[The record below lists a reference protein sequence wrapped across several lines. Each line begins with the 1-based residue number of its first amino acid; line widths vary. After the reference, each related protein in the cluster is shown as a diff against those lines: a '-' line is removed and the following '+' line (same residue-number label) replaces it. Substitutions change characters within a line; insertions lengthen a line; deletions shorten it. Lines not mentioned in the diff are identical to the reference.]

1 VTSVATGASR
11 SRAEPSA
18 VAVRFEAVELIEV
31 SARLRFRFETSFGAQ
46 QELTRLLVVLHAE
59 GLEGLG
65 EVVAMGSPG
74 YSHETT
80 ATAWEVLESHV
91 LPVVV
96 GRSFATPAQLLAAL
110 AGIRGHDMAVA
121 GVETAFWDLLA
132 RRAGMPLWQLLGGV
146 RSEVE
151 VGASIGIQRDVAAT
165 VAAAERHA
173 AEGYRR
179 LKFKIAPGWDVEPL
193 RAVRAALP
201 DAVLTVDANS
211 AYRLS
216 DARVFDALDELGLD
230 YIEQPLGP
238 ADLHDHALLQRRLRT
253 PICLDESIHS
263 SEDTRKALASD
274 AGRVINVKV
283 GRVRGHLSARRIHDV
298 ALAFGAPV
306 WCGGMLEL
314 GVGRA
319 HNLHMSTLEG
329 YTLPGDTA
337 SASRYWEEDVIDTW
351 LDATDGVQHV
361 PQGPGLGVDLDR
373 AALGGRTVR
382 RAEVLP

>member
-1 VTSVATGASR
+1 MT
-11 SRAEPSA
+11 SA
-18 VAVRFEAVELIEV
+18 VPAPSQAKTDPIATALRIEAVELIEV

-46 QELTRLLVVLHAE
+46 QDLTRLLVVLHAD

-80 ATAWEVLESHV
+80 ATAWEVLEAHA
-91 LPVVV
+91 LPRVV
-96 GRSFATPAQLLAAL
+96 GRSFATPSQLLGAMAH
-110 AGIRGHDMAVA
+110 IRGHDMAVA
-121 GVETAFWDLLA
+121 AIETAFWDLLA
-132 RRAGMPLWQLLGGV
+132 KRAGMPLWQLLGGV
-146 RSEVE
+146 RSEVA
-151 VGASIGIQRDVAAT
+151 VGASIGIQSDVAAT
-165 VAAAERHA
+165 VASAQRHL
-173 AEGYRR
+173 AEGYKR
-179 LKFKIAPGWDVEPL
+179 LKFKIKPGWDVEPL
-193 RAVRAALP
+193 RAVRSALP

-211 AYRLS
+211 AYRLA

-230 YIEQPLGP
+230 YIEQPL
-238 ADLHDHALLQRRLRT
+238 AANDLHDHVALQRRLRT
-253 PICLDESIHS
+253 PLCLDESIHS
-263 SEDTRKALASD
+263 SEDARKALATD

-283 GRVRGHLSARRIHDV
+283 GRVRGHLEARRIHDV

-351 LDATDGVQHV
+351 LDAVDGTQRV
-361 PQGPGLGVDLDR
+361 PDGPGIGVALVREVLERR
-373 AALGGRTVR
+373 AVR
-382 RAEVLP
+382 RTEVRP